1 MKSIKIN
8 EMKIGQVAEI
18 FRIFSGQDIDLFSEI
33 SGDINP
39 VHLNDE
45 FAKTTIFGARIVHG
59 ALLSSIFS
67 TIFANTLPGP
77 GCIYLKSE
85 NKFLKPVYL
94 NEPVNF
100 RVEITDILVEKKRVI
115 FKTVAMFRNQEC
127 IVGTAELY
135 IPE

>member
-1 MKSIKIN
+1 MRSIKIN

-100 RVEITDILVEKKRVI
+100 RVEITDILVKKKRVI
-115 FKTVAMFRNQEC
+115 FKTVAVFRNQEC